1 MSVLGT
7 AVAFAIIINL
17 TDANNTLSPRWKFT
31 DEEAAVKRISLSHVQ
46 IRGVFGDQPD
56 SGLLA
61 AQDKMISVNFQG
73 LPQKVDSLLSWGKC
87 SDVKIQTSG
96 FNITL
101 AHQTEEKH
109 IFVCATVASET
120 ACCITQPSEGS
131 SNLTCMCPPSHK
143 MSSIIASIRRFVL
156 QPGEPSLVV
165 EKNVTAD
172 LYVTYSGAYEKV
184 GIYKFGKNRV
194 SPPNKY
200 KEQYYVELVVSRREN
215 QPSQDK
221 IFAFYNE
228 KNRHQSDIWIPFVSQ
243 VCLADTGGS
252 KQILQFTWT
261 SQMNAQLFCGDS
273 ASRHFSQLV
282 DVATVYGQRWQ
293 DTTVYALFRNEW
305 NMSAVCIYTIE
316 DIERVFRTSPF
327 KDSKI
332 SRSRECASDSK
343 QLSYED
349 LRSIEKGSEMLQ
361 LVHPVKNSIPL
372 IFKHHIYTH
381 ISVDSSQNSNGHF
394 PVLFLSLNSGGV
406 HKVLHNSQGF
416 VIAEYNQITQRA
428 YVISI
433 LLHPSSRKLYVNTR
447 NELVQLDIASCSHY
461 GDKCEDCI
469 LARDPYCGWNGTHCT
484 PEGPLQDVSGGNHS
498 VCPQKVTGGDEDG
511 DVVEVCPNCKHFLR
525 CPMRSHHAQYVW
537 QHPGGTV
544 LCNSRDEHCVFLI
557 NSMAAQLEGNYS
569 CISTEAGYIKVI
581 KQYQIKLKNRGAGH
595 SWSPLLWILLTAFW
609 FAGPE

>member
-31 DEEAAVKRISLSHVQ
+31 DEE
-46 IRGVFGDQPD
+46 
-56 SGLLA
+56 
-61 AQDKMISVNFQG
+61 
-73 LPQKVDSLLSWGKC
+73 
-87 SDVKIQTSG
+87 
-96 FNITL
+96 
-101 AHQTEEKH
+101 
-109 IFVCATVASET
+109 
-120 ACCITQPSEGS
+120 
-131 SNLTCMCPPSHK
+131 
-143 MSSIIASIRRFVL
+143 
-156 QPGEPSLVV
+156 
-165 EKNVTAD
+165 KNVTAD
-172 LYVTYSGAYEKV
+172 LYVTYSGAHEKV

-194 SPPNKY
+194 SPPNEY

-228 KNRHQSDIWIPFVSQ
+228 KNRHQSPYSDIWIPFVSQ

-343 QLSYED
+343 QLSSED
-349 LRSIEKGSEMLQ
+349 LRSIEKGSEMED

-416 VIAEYNQITQRA
+416 VIAEYNHITQRA

-433 LLHPSSRKLYVNTR
+433 MLHPSSRKLYVNTR
-447 NELVQLDIASCSHY
+447 NELVQLDMASCSHY

-498 VCPQKVTGGDEDG
+498 VCPQKVTGGDEDE
-511 DVVEVCPNCKHFLR
+511 DVVSVEVCPNCKHFLR

-544 LCNSRDEHCVFLI
+544 LCNSRDEQCVFLI
-557 NSMAAQLEGNYS
+557 NSMAAQHEGNYS
-569 CISTEAGYIKVI
+569 CMSTEAGYIKVI